1 MTIRLLPVGFW
12 GEHGAW
18 AMALTSLGAGLVMGR
33 PPSWQACLLIPSA
46 ACLIGAKGLTQAAR
60 RTGRGW
66 GTLAGFALSGL
77 ALALPAAWAAPL
89 PFAVV
94 ALMVGPFSL
103 AYLGFA
109 DSPRWTRSLV
119 VEAVGTLLMASAGP
133 LAVASSRP
141 SAPWELLVLGAS
153 LGSLFLPGVLRA
165 RMRKDPSPGM
175 RALTAASALSGLA
188 LSCALVLQG
197 LLAPW
202 GLLGATV
209 FLGDLWAVARLPQW
223 RVRTLGVFFTIR
235 YAVAALIVAL
245 AWRGVG

>member
-1 MTIRLLPVGFW
+1 MTTRFLPVGFW

-18 AMALTSLGAGLVMGR
+18 AMALTSLGAGLVLGR
-33 PPSWQACLLIPSA
+33 PPSWQAWMLLPSA
-46 ACLIGAKGLTQAAR
+46 ACLIGAKGLSQVTR
-60 RTGRGW
+60 RTERGW
-66 GTLAGFALSGL
+66 ATLAGFALSGL

-94 ALMVGPFSL
+94 ALVAGPFSL
-103 AYLGFA
+103 VYLRFA
-109 DSPRWTRSLV
+109 DTPRWTRSLAAEV
-119 VEAVGTLLMASAGP
+119 TGTLLMASAGP

-141 SAPWELLVLGAS
+141 TSPWDLLGLGAS

-175 RALTAASALSGLA
+175 RGLTAASALAGLA
-188 LSCALVLQG
+188 LWCALVLQG

-209 FLGDLWAVARLPQW
+209 FLGDLWAVAALPQW
-223 RVRTLGVFFTIR
+223 RVRTLGAFFTIR
-235 YAVAALIVAL
+235 YALAALILAL
-245 AWRGVG
+245 AWHWVE